1 MKDKKMLIFIIF
13 VLIAGFIF
21 IYISRPIHKPKLILP
36 GQTKGVLG
44 LNDQIEQLR
53 GVVRSL
59 IQLEGV
65 LKQQLEEQKMKFADL
80 EKNFMGVV
88 FNNEA
93 LNKEL
98 SLFRAGLDFAKPLK
112 QRLVLIEEKLANF
125 DFAQGKEK
133 QIIKQ
138 LQDINKS
145 LVAVDNQMPWF
156 VNEDKLYRV
165 KAQALESE
173 LVGIKQDLKQEQ
185 IKREALSREFNAID
199 LELKMANKAKA
210 SAGER
215 AAALEKE
222 TVELKNKNSYLNEE
236 IKKSDQSLKEI
247 ARREAQ
253 LIRDKEGLAKNKQKL
268 EDEVGRQ
275 SQAIIPL
282 KEKNKELAEELLSLK
297 RELDQLS
304 RERQVMLKAMDE
316 AKAAILN
323 YQKLQQEV
331 ARLQTQLEKVNIDYA
346 GLKEEYNSAR
356 ESIKQDKLELGSRAD
371 RILVLQGKTAD
382 IDNKLIELQLKYKE
396 AEKESVSLREE
407 NVAIQLEKEELG
419 LELSRTKEKLVELDS
434 KLQQIGSVF
443 GAGQRLAEPIGKKVD
458 VKLVPEVQIK
468 SAGEEK

>member
-36 GQTKGVLG
+36 GQKMEISG
-44 LNDQIEQLR
+44 LNNQIDQLR
-53 GVVRSL
+53 GAVYSF
-59 IQLEGV
+59 IQLEAV
-65 LKQQLEEQKMKFADL
+65 LKKQLEEQKMKITDL
-80 EKNFMGVV
+80 EKDFLEVV
-88 FNNEA
+88 SRNEVID
-93 LNKEL
+93 KEL
-98 SLFRAGLDFAKPLK
+98 SLSRAGLDLAKPLK

-125 DFAQGKEK
+125 NFAKGQEK

-145 LVAVDNQMPWF
+145 LVSVDNQMPGF

-173 LVGIKQDLKQEQ
+173 LAGIKQDLKQEQ
-185 IKREALSREFNAID
+185 IKREALSREFNAIN
-199 LELKMANKAKA
+199 LELKIANKAKA

-215 AAALEKE
+215 AAGLEKE
-222 TVELKNKNSYLNEE
+222 TAELRNKNSYLNEE
-236 IKKSDQSLKEI
+236 IKKSDKSLKEI
-247 ARREAQ
+247 IRREVE

-282 KEKNKELAEELLSLK
+282 KEKNKGLAEELLSLK
-297 RELDQLS
+297 RELDQLN

-316 AKAAILN
+316 AKAAVLN

-331 ARLQTQLEKVNIDYA
+331 ARLQTQLEKVNINYA
-346 GLKEEYNSAR
+346 SLKEEYNSSR
-356 ESIKQDKLELGSRAD
+356 ESIKQDKLELGGRAD

-382 IDNKLIELQLKYKE
+382 IENKLIELQLKYKE
-396 AEKESVSLREE
+396 VEKESVSLREE

-434 KLQQIGSVF
+434 KLQQISSVF
-443 GAGQRLAEPIGKKVD
+443 GAGQKIAESTGKKVD
-458 VKLVPEVQIK
+458 VKLVPEIQIK